1 MASALARA
9 GAMVAGGVQDERIV
23 AVDFERW
30 LQERTS
36 RGCGFTARNTQD
48 PPCVAGVGACARTAI
63 KSV

>member
-30 LQERTS
+30 LQRTS
-36 RGCGFTARNTQD
+36 RVCGSTPRNTHD
-48 PPCVAGVGACARTAI
+48 PPCVPAGACARTAI
-63 KSV
+63 RSV